1 MLRQRTVIVYGCSAS
16 TDICSDEPLNNKWR
30 GKIWDLIIDNT
41 LAEKGTNFSLLSPIC
56 LLLPY
61 HQAAKIIAA
70 FSEPHFNIQRSFI
83 SHYFSCNSYKQ
94 GTTYIFPSLLRSVK
108 FAAVLFDIFQT
119 YCCVR
124 LYKKHSIECALL
136 LYSSYF
142 WGLFG
147 SSHSSVIAYLL
158 QHTVNCLVV
167 LEDPSISAK
176 KGFIFISQ
184 ILIIVQIEKRLRKY
198 GWKYERIW
206 TYFRERE
213 TWAHAWLPSQS
224 PNLALRVI
232 DPLMG
237 TLLQYPAKN
246 RVRHGIAPGSWGF
259 IQHIILSHFCKTNI

>member
-119 YCCVR
+119 YCCSPVQKALHWMCSAALFILFLR
-124 LYKKHSIECALL
+124 SVWKFTLFSHCLFAAAHSELLSSAWRSFHLSKKRF
-136 LYSSYF
+136 YF
-142 WGLFG
+142 Y
-147 SSHSSVIAYLL
+147 I
-158 QHTVNCLVV
+158 
-167 LEDPSISAK
+167 
-176 KGFIFISQ
+176 
-184 ILIIVQIEKRLRKY
+184 
-198 GWKYERIW
+198 
-206 TYFRERE
+206 
-213 TWAHAWLPSQS
+213 
-224 PNLALRVI
+224 
-232 DPLMG
+232 
-237 TLLQYPAKN
+237 
-246 RVRHGIAPGSWGF
+246 
-259 IQHIILSHFCKTNI
+259 TNINNSSNWEKT